1 MAVSETQPETHSPK
15 HHSKIPPPTDGQRK
29 ASDFRPDIQGLRA
42 LAVSLV
48 LLFHLWPNRLGGGYI
63 GVDIFFVISGFL
75 ITSHLVAHPP
85 RNARGL
91 AEFWGRRI
99 RRLLPASLLV
109 LFSTI
114 VVSRLIA
121 PETQWANTARDV
133 RAATLYALNWRLA
146 GNSVDYL
153 ASENASS
160 PVQHFW
166 SLSVEEQFYL
176 IWPILILGLM
186 LWALRSQRDQ
196 LRTAFAGL
204 AVVVAASLA
213 YSIYETAYDPPL
225 AYFVT
230 PTRIWELGIGGI
242 LAVSL
247 ARRTRDKRGF
257 MADSAPA

>member
-1 MAVSETQPETHSPK
+1 MTVIKAQPPAHRDPS
-15 HHSKIPPPTDGQRK
+15 PPPAGTLRQ
-29 ASDFRPDIQGLRA
+29 AADFRPDIQGLRA

-63 GVDIFFVISGFL
+63 GVDIFFVLSGFL

-121 PETQWANTARDV
+121 PDTQWANTARDI
-133 RAATLYALNWRLA
+133 RGATLYVLNWRLA

-153 ASENASS
+153 ASENAQS

-176 IWPILILGLM
+176 IWPILILGLT
-186 LWALRSQRDQ
+186 LWALRHRRDQ

-204 AVVVAASLA
+204 AAVVAVSLA
-213 YSIYETAYDPPL
+213 YSIYETANDPAF

-230 PTRIWELGIGGI
+230 PTRI
-242 LAVSL
+242 
-247 ARRTRDKRGF
+247 
-257 MADSAPA
+257 